1 MAVQHKKTLKQ
12 DSHPKSSSNVDA
24 KWLLKNVLFLI
35 LALVL
40 VKYIFSEHPTYRWVY
55 HDLLKGNMKV
65 MKEHPKLSF
74 DQKMQ
79 MKLGAD
85 YDYLLFLKRT
95 TPENAV
101 ILYPS
106 QEAFSKKGSP
116 FTQIYNKMYATR
128 FLYPRKLVL
137 ESELDV
143 SKYANEITHVAIVN
157 GEGRDK
163 LSYPVDTAY
172 QHGVLPV
179 KPQK

>member
-1 MAVQHKKTLKQ
+1 MATQHKKAAGQTPQKT
-12 DSHPKSSSNVDA
+12 SSSVDT

-35 LALVL
+35 LALLL
-40 VKYIFSEHPTYRWVY
+40 VKYTFSEHPTYRWVY
-55 HDLLKGNMKV
+55 HDLLKGNMKTI
-65 MKEHPKLSF
+65 KEHPKLTF
-74 DQKMQ
+74 EQKMR

-85 YDYLLFLKRT
+85 YDYLLFLQRA
-95 TPENAV
+95 TPENAI

-116 FTQIYNKMYATR
+116 FTQIYNKMYAIR

-137 ESELDV
+137 ENELNI
-143 SKYANEITHVAIVN
+143 SKYADKITHVAIVN

-163 LSYPVDTAY
+163 LSYPTDSAY

-179 KPQK
+179 TPKK